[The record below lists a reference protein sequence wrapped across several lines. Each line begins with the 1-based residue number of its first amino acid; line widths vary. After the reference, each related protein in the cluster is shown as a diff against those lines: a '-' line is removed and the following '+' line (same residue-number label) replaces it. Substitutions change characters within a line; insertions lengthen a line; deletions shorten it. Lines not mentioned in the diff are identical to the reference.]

1 MPRSIKVLVAIIVT
15 SLALYLLITKYW
27 RAKELWNDLTFSLI
41 DTQPSIRTTKQI
53 DSIFAQF
60 KKIKTKDLGKDYLDY
75 SKSNI
80 PKYAKLIKGA
90 QYYEIKGEH
99 LFQKVVGDFRLKEFI
114 CTDKYYGVAVTDSEA
129 SIIAVFDKRIF
140 YKILELIKALEAGGH
155 NANGF
160 KIVNGHRHPQNNE
173 RIGGAKLSKHIRGEA
188 VDIKIGDINQD
199 GFANQEDKTIVLD
212 LLEKQIIKNTGGIGR
227 YPGTLSVHYDVRGYR
242 ARWDSY

>member
-1 MPRSIKVLVAIIVT
+1 MPRSIKVLIAIIVT

-99 LFQKVVGDFRLKEFI
+99 LFQKVVGDFRLKE
-114 CTDKYYGVAVTDSEA
+114 
-129 SIIAVFDKRIF
+129 
-140 YKILELIKALEAGGH
+140 
-155 NANGF
+155 
-160 KIVNGHRHPQNNE
+160 
-173 RIGGAKLSKHIRGEA
+173 GEA